1 MNSYYKVSVKV
12 SYEDKKGNM
21 KFKKENYIVLAISP
35 TDVEEKLAKHLG
47 MGDYEITSINLINIV
62 DIID

>member
-47 MGDYEITSINLINIV
+47 MDDYEITSINLINIV